1 MIVLYNEDGLFQLQD
16 KHIKHESKDVIWQI
30 QDISKINDND
40 YLIFYTRDGI
50 GGQITGDF
58 IDIRKELLH
67 WEIV

>member
-1 MIVLYNEDGLFQLQD
+1 MIVLYNENGLFQLQD

-30 QDISKINDND
+30 QDISKTGDDN
-40 YLIFYTRDGI
+40 YLIFYTKDGI
-50 GGQITGDF
+50 GGQIVGDF